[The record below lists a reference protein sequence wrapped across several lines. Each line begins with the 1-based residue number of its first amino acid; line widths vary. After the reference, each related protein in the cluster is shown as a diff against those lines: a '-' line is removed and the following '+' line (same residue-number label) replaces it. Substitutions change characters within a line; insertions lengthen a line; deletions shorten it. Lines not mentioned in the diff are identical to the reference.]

1 MLLYIVGGAAV
12 LVLSGLMAM
21 AGLGAAFLFVPL
33 FYYLGVPL
41 PEATSTALL
50 LNAVSLSTGDR
61 LIRPGAPHQLARRAA
76 RCWSRQRCS
85 RRSEPASRPAWIVT
99 FFLRLFAAF
108 LVFAGT
114 MMLFYRAKAGKPAAR
129 PATAA
134 GVGVGVG
141 GVAGFLGGLL
151 GVGGGNIVLPGL
163 TCARARNQ
171 GGCRHDRARRRL
183 LVAFRVSP
191 GTPLWAIWIP
201 AFIVTMAILA
211 AAGSYG
217 RLASHEDPHELGSAQ
232 AGHRRPALGDRRQ
245 DRLDAIG

>member
-1 MLLYIVGGAAV
+1 MLYIVGGLAV

-50 LNAVSLSTGDR
+50 LNAVSLSLATVSYGRGHLINWRVGLPVLVAATILAPLGASFTARVDR
-61 LIRPGAPHQLARRAA
+61 HVLLG
-76 RCWSRQRCS
+76 
-85 RRSEPASRPAWIVT
+85 
-99 FFLRLFAAF
+99 LFAAF

-114 MMLFYRAKAGKPAAR
+114 MMLFYRAKAGKPAASA
-129 PATAA
+129 ATTA

-163 TCARARNQ
+163 TWLGLETKMAA
-171 GGCRHDRARRRL
+171 GTT
-183 LVAFRVSP
+183 AFVVVFSSLS
-191 GTPLWAIWIP
+191 GFAGHAAIGHLDPL
-201 AFIVTMAILA
+201 FVVTMAILA
-211 AAGSYG
+211 AIGSLVG
-217 RLASHEDPHELGSAQ
+217 SHLMQTRLSSGQLKRIIGVLLWVIAIKIA
-232 AGHRRPALGDRRQ
+232 
-245 DRLDAIG
+245 LDAIG

>member
-1 MLLYIVGGAAV
+1 VLYIVGGLAV

-50 LNAVSLSTGDR
+50 LNAVSLSLATVSYGRGR
-61 LIRPGAPHQLARRAA
+61 LINWRVGLPVLVAATVLAPFGASFTTRVDRHVLLA
-76 RCWSRQRCS
+76 
-85 RRSEPASRPAWIVT
+85 
-99 FFLRLFAAF
+99 LFAAF

-114 MMLFYRAKAGKPAAR
+114 MMLFYRAKAGKPASNA
-129 PATAA
+129 ATTA

-163 TCARARNQ
+163 TWLGLETKVAA
-171 GGCRHDRARRRL
+171 GTTA
-183 LVAFRVSP
+183 LVVVFSSLSGFA
-191 GTPLWAIWIP
+191 GHAAIGHLDPW
-201 AFIVTMAILA
+201 FVVTMAVLA
-211 AAGSYG
+211 AIGSLAGS
-217 RLASHEDPHELGSAQ
+217 RLMQRRLSSAQ
-232 AGHRRPALGDRRQ
+232 LKRIIGILLWVIAIKIA
-245 DRLDAIG
+245 LDAI